1 MSNEERYKTRNERLF
16 ALILRIQSKPN
27 QTARSLADYFGVTER
42 TIYRDLEV
50 LARSD
55 IPITY
60 GEKRG
65 YALVEG
71 FTLPPLSFTSREA
84 VAMLTGLALLR
95 LQPDAALHA
104 DADRVEAKVTQVFAG
119 PLVRFL
125 KALQDKVVV
134 DPYEQVH
141 LPEPST
147 LTPWFTLAEAAV
159 QRKRVRMVYHVETRN
174 EDTERHIDPLVLVY
188 FGFRW
193 NVIAFD
199 HLRNEVRNFR
209 LDAIRALDVLQTT
222 FTPPDF
228 DLSTYLATRN
238 DREGGH
244 PIRLAFT
251 QRAWTRAS
259 RELPAPLLEEYAQD
273 QEYHIAFRFDNL
285 EFLAG
290 WLLQFGTE
298 VQVLAPDTLRTTL
311 YDLVSRVARHHAPS

>member
-27 QTARSLADYFGVTER
+27 QTASSLADYFGVTER

-50 LARSD
+50 LGRSD

-104 DADRVEAKVTQVFAG
+104 DADRVEAKVTQVF
-119 PLVRFL
+119 PKHLVRFL

-134 DPYEQVH
+134 DPYEQAH
-141 LPEPST
+141 LPEPHT

-159 QRKRVRMVYHVETRN
+159 QQRRVKMVYHVEARS

-209 LDAIRALDVLQTT
+209 LDSIRSLDVTQTT

-228 DLSTYLATRN
+228 DLATYLATRN
-238 DREGGH
+238 DREHGH

-251 QRAWTRAS
+251 QRAWMRAC
-259 RELPAPLLEEYAQD
+259 RELPAPLSEEFAQEH
-273 QEYHIAFRFDNL
+273 EYHIAFRFDNL
-285 EFLAG
+285 EFIAG
-290 WLLQFGTE
+290 WLLQFGTDVRIIE
-298 VQVLAPDTLRTTL
+298 PESLRTTL
-311 YDLVSRVARHHAPS
+311 RDLISRVTEHHAPS